1 MERAYIYGDSLLKAT
16 VPDEEM
22 HYHFHLPEVMAQYPS
37 DRLEVVNRAKMGATV
52 TKGLSLVAHD
62 AARGI
67 DARWALVAY
76 GGNDSDFDWPA
87 IADAPDQEHLPR
99 TALPEFVEKLRCA
112 ARMLRDAGVQPVLM
126 TLPPIDSARYFDF
139 ISRRSDGQRILTW
152 LGDVGRIYLP
162 PSGDVFRR
170 RGSPGY
176 GRGSAAHRRP
186 AAVPAAARPAPAHR
200 SRRHP
205 SDHARLPPSFR
216 HAGRL
221 GAGTTALTGEK
232 EQKLWFIL

>member
-1 MERAYIYGDSLLKAT
+1 MERAFIYGDSLLKAT
-16 VPDEEM
+16 VPDEDM
-22 HYHFHLPEVMAQYPS
+22 HYRFHLPEVMAQYPT

-52 TKGLSLVAHD
+52 TKGLSLVEHD
-62 AARGI
+62 VQRGM

-126 TLPPIDSARYFDF
+126 TLPPIDSVRYFDF

-152 LGDVGRIYLP
+152 LGDVGRIYRHQELYSDTVAALAMSEGLP
-162 PSGDVFRR
+162 LIDVRR
-170 RGSPGY
+170 QFLPLRDLPRLIAADGIHLTMPGY
-176 GRGSAAHRRP
+176 RRLFDTLAAWVREQ
-186 AAVPAAARPAPAHR
+186 
-200 SRRHP
+200 
-205 SDHARLPPSFR
+205 LP
-216 HAGRL
+216 
-221 GAGTTALTGEK
+221 
-232 EQKLWFIL
+232 

>member
-67 DARWALVAY
+67 DAHWALVAY

-112 ARMLRDAGVQPVLM
+112 ANMLRDAGVQPVLM

-152 LGDVGRIYLP
+152 LGDVGRIYRHQELYSDTVAALAMSEGLP
-162 PSGDVFRR
+162 LIDVRR
-170 RGSPGY
+170 QFLPLRDLPRLIAADGIHLTMPGY
-176 GRGSAAHRRP
+176 RRLFDTLAAWVREQ
-186 AAVPAAARPAPAHR
+186 
-200 SRRHP
+200 
-205 SDHARLPPSFR
+205 LP
-216 HAGRL
+216 
-221 GAGTTALTGEK
+221 
-232 EQKLWFIL
+232 

>member
-126 TLPPIDSARYFDF
+126 TLPPIDGQRYFRF
-139 ISRRSDGQRILTW
+139 ISQKTDGGSVLRW
-152 LGDVGRIYLP
+152 LGDVGRIYRHQELYSDAVAALAFADGVPLIDVRRQFLP
-162 PSGDVFRR
+162 QRDLSGLIAAD
-170 RGSPGY
+170 GIHLTMSGY
-176 GRGSAAHRRP
+176 RCLFDTLADWVR
-186 AAVPAAARPAPAHR
+186 
-200 SRRHP
+200 
-205 SDHARLPPSFR
+205 ARL
-216 HAGRL
+216 
-221 GAGTTALTGEK
+221 
-232 EQKLWFIL
+232 

>member
-1 MERAYIYGDSLLKAT
+1 MERAFIYGDSLLKAT
-16 VPDEEM
+16 MPDTEM
-22 HYHFHLPEVMAQYPS
+22 RYHFHLPEVMAQYPS

-52 TKGLSLVAHD
+52 TKGLSLVEHD
-62 AARGI
+62 VQRGM

-152 LGDVGRIYLP
+152 LGDVGRIYRHQELYSDTVAALAMSEGLP
-162 PSGDVFRR
+162 LIDVRR
-170 RGSPGY
+170 QFLPLRDLPRLIAADGIHLTMPGY
-176 GRGSAAHRRP
+176 RRLFDTLAAWVREQ
-186 AAVPAAARPAPAHR
+186 
-200 SRRHP
+200 
-205 SDHARLPPSFR
+205 LP
-216 HAGRL
+216 
-221 GAGTTALTGEK
+221 
-232 EQKLWFIL
+232 

>member
-52 TKGLSLVAHD
+52 TKGLSLAAHA

-67 DARWALVAY
+67 AARWALAAY

-87 IADAPDQEHLPR
+87 IADAPNQEHLPR

-112 ARMLRDAGVQPVLM
+112 ANMLRDAGVQPVLM

-152 LGDVGRIYLP
+152 LGDVGRIYRHQELYSDTVAALAMSEGLP
-162 PSGDVFRR
+162 LIDVRR
-170 RGSPGY
+170 QFLPLRDLPRLIAADGIHLPMPGY
-176 GRGSAAHRRP
+176 RR
-186 AAVPAAARPAPAHR
+186 
-200 SRRHP
+200 
-205 SDHARLPPSFR
+205 L
-216 HAGRL
+216 
-221 GAGTTALTGEK
+221 
-232 EQKLWFIL
+232 